1 MKNTSKK
8 KRYTKKYRLGASTN
22 WISNYKGKDIVKGYS
37 KWFGVSSICA
47 IKELRNKGVAIT
59 EEYEH
64 KIRQIEAAK
73 KITRQKNKE
82 NRAKNKLKRQA
93 EFSDDNFAF
102 IVGYTSGG
110 AAYGV
115 THEEMEIQLQEEKAE
130 KIDID
135 EIFKF

>member
-22 WISNYKGKDIVKGYS
+22 WISNYKGK
-37 KWFGVSSICA
+37 
-47 IKELRNKGVAIT
+47 EAIT

-115 THEEMEIQLQEEKAE
+115 THEEMEIQLQEEKVE

-135 EIFKF
+135 EIFKI